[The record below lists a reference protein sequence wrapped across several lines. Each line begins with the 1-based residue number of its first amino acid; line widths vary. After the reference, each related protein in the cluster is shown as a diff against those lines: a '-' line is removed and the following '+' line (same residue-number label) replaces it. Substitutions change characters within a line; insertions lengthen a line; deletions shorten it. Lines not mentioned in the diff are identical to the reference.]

1 MFNIAVII
9 YPDMLVKEYE
19 KDHKGGLILMK
30 NNNNMSKVIGIAI
43 TTVLITS
50 TIGVS
55 SFVDNVIAQTTTSS
69 SDTFTMS
76 GPIDSLVYV
85 INNDN
90 NNNTSDANI
99 TTLLLN
105 SDKFVLSG
113 DWSLSINGGALTNFG
128 ANFTKVLANG
138 NRWHTHELINFKTN
152 NNTIQLSPDE
162 SLSLPGTVD
171 VKLNNTIL
179 WNNTKTI
186 INISKGNTITIN
198 LNNEDT
204 DNHFI
209 GQPIYGIVKSIKDR
223 DGNEMKK

>member
-1 MFNIAVII
+1 
-9 YPDMLVKEYE
+9 MLVKEYE

-90 NNNTSDANI
+90 NNTSDANI

-113 DWSLSINGGALTNFG
+113 DWSLSINGGVLTNFG
-128 ANFTKVLANG
+128 ANFTKVLADG

-162 SLSLPGTVD
+162 SLSLSGTVD
-171 VKLNNTIL
+171 VKLNNTIP

-198 LNNEDT
+198 LDNEDT

>member
-1 MFNIAVII
+1 
-9 YPDMLVKEYE
+9 MLVKEYE
-19 KDHKGGLILMK
+19 KDHKEGLILMK
-30 NNNNMSKVIGIAI
+30 NNINMSKVIGIAI
-43 TTVLITS
+43 ATVLITG
-50 TIGVS
+50 TIDAS
-55 SFVDNVIAQTTTSS
+55 SFIDNAMAQTTTSS

-90 NNNTSDANI
+90 NTSNTNI

-113 DWSLSINGGALTNFG
+113 DWSLSINGGVLTNFG
-128 ANFTKVLANG
+128 ANFTKVLADG

-162 SLSLPGTVD
+162 SLSLSGTVD
-171 VKLNNTIL
+171 VKLNNTIP

-198 LNNEDT
+198 LDNEDT

-209 GQPIYGIVKSIKDR
+209 GQPIYGIVKSINDR

>member
-19 KDHKGGLILMK
+19 KDHNEGLILMK
-30 NNNNMSKVIGIAI
+30 NNINMSKAIGIAI
-43 TTVLITS
+43 ATVLITG

-55 SFVDNVIAQTTTSS
+55 SFIDNAMAQTTTSS

-85 INNDN
+85 VNNDN
-90 NNNTSDANI
+90 NTSNTNI

-113 DWSLSINGGALTNFG
+113 DWSLSINGGVLTNFG
-128 ANFTKVLANG
+128 ANFTKVLADG

-162 SLSLPGTVD
+162 SLSLSGTID
-171 VKLNNTIL
+171 AKLNNTIP

-186 INISKGNTITIN
+186 INVSKGNTITIN
-198 LNNEDT
+198 LDNEDT

>member
-90 NNNTSDANI
+90 NNTSDANI

-171 VKLNNTIL
+171 VKLNNTIP